1 MNCKI
6 FVYRIFDVGSDIA
19 LEKAQHFFMSG
30 LSAQRF
36 KLAKASR
43 AMIINNAPLSMGLD
57 GGKHHALGSFMDY
70 EISAKIWHFGAI
82 SINIQLSVPE
92 DMSWDRLIKVGA
104 YLENDVTLHEL
115 AVQRVTQ
122 IIQTFDAN
130 RLKSID
136 WETYE
141 DYTLYF
147 FKNLPGT
154 EKNALNVF
162 QQYDVFRLILS
173 EEIETLSEQVKKNIL
188 DSSLQYSQNDIAVI
202 NWNSAM
208 LIEPTGSQDIADVIE
223 FALCQM
229 LEMRYY
235 DDLLDQKIAGLYNE
249 LEMKKRSV
257 WETYAERLSRDAAQK
272 FLEISD
278 TVESVE
284 NSLKVVGDFY
294 LAQIFRT
301 ASARFRFNDWRDSVD
316 QKLNNLVQISKLLTT
331 EVNERRNR
339 ILEMVIIVLIAV
351 ELIPFFFHKS

>member
-1 MNCKI
+1 MNGKI
-6 FVYRIFDVGSDIA
+6 FVYRVFDIGSDLN
-19 LEKAQHFFMSG
+19 LEKTQNHFLSG

-36 KLAKASR
+36 KLAKPSR
-43 AMIINNAPLSMGLD
+43 AMIINNAPLTLVLD
-57 GGKHHALGSFMDY
+57 GGKHHALGTVLDY
-70 EISAKIWHFGAI
+70 EISVKIWHFGAI
-82 SINIQLSVPE
+82 SVNMQIQVPPE
-92 DMSWDRLIKVGA
+92 IAWDGLIKLGA
-104 YLENDVTLHEL
+104 YLENDITIHEL

-122 IIQTFDAN
+122 ILQSFAPQ
-130 RLKSID
+130 RLKNQD

-154 EKNALNVF
+154 EKNAMNAF

-173 EEIETLSEQVKKNIL
+173 EESETLSDQVKKNIL
-188 DSSLQYSQNDIAVI
+188 ESSLQYSQNDLAVI

-208 LIEPTGSQDIADVIE
+208 VIEPTGSQDIADVIE

-235 DDLLDQKIAGLYNE
+235 DDLLDHKIAGLYNE

-351 ELIPFFFHKS
+351 ELVPYFFHR

>member
-6 FVYRIFDVGSDIA
+6 FVYRVFDIGSDLD
-19 LEKAQHFFMSG
+19 LEKTQNHFLSS

-36 KLAKASR
+36 KLAKHSR
-43 AMIINNAPLSMGLD
+43 AMIINNAPLSLVLD
-57 GGKHHALGSFMDY
+57 GGKYNAMGLFLDY
-70 EISAKIWHFGAI
+70 EISLKIWHFGAV
-82 SINIQLSVPE
+82 SVNMQIQTPDDL
-92 DMSWDRLIKVGA
+92 SWDSLIKLGVHI
-104 YLENDVTLHEL
+104 ENDRSLHDM

-122 IIQTFDAN
+122 ILQSLAPQ
-130 RLKSID
+130 RLKSLD

-147 FKNLPGT
+147 FKNLPGA
-154 EKNALNVF
+154 EKNAMAVL
-162 QQYDVFRLILS
+162 QQYDVCRLILS
-173 EEIETLSEQVKKNIL
+173 EEIETLSEQVKKSII
-188 DSSLQYSQNDIAVI
+188 DGALQYSQNDLALI

-235 DDLLDQKIAGLYNE
+235 DDLLDQKIAGLYDE

-301 ASARFRFNDWRDSVD
+301 ASTRFRFNDWRDSVD

-339 ILEMVIIVLIAV
+339 ILEMVIIVLIAI
-351 ELIPFFFHKS
+351 ELIPYFFRRF

>member
-6 FVYRIFDVGSDIA
+6 FVYRVFDIGSDLD
-19 LEKAQHFFMSG
+19 LEKTQNHFLSG

-36 KLAKASR
+36 KLAKHSR
-43 AMIINNAPLSMGLD
+43 AMIINNAPLSLVLD
-57 GGKHHALGSFMDY
+57 GGKYNALDLFLDY
-70 EISAKIWHFGAI
+70 EISVKIWHFGAV
-82 SINIQLSVPE
+82 SVNMQIQTPDDL
-92 DMSWDRLIKVGA
+92 SWDRLIKLGV
-104 YLENDVTLHEL
+104 YIENDHSLHEM

-122 IIQTFDAN
+122 ILQSLAPQ
-130 RLKSID
+130 RLKSQD

-147 FKNLPGT
+147 FKSLPGA
-154 EKNALNVF
+154 EKNAMAVL
-162 QQYDVFRLILS
+162 QQYDVCRLILS
-173 EEIETLSEQVKKNIL
+173 EEIETLSEQVKKSVI
-188 DSSLQYSQNDIAVI
+188 DGALQYSQNDLALI

-235 DDLLDQKIAGLYNE
+235 DDLLDQKIAGLYDE

-301 ASARFRFNDWRDSVD
+301 ASTRFRFNDWRDSVD
-316 QKLNNLVQISKLLTT
+316 QKLSNLVQISKLLTT

-351 ELIPFFFHKS
+351 ELIPYFFHRF